1 MSTCSHSIS
10 QHQYHACCIPPLILT
25 YYVPSSSHLSSV
37 PSSLLPAFPSSLLD
51 PPTLLDLVNE
61 AQKKIQTTL
70 VQNLYRERDF
80 TDLLRETDD
89 VSTRRQNCGEVL
101 ELLTKALEIVNEV
114 RDFNCFQ

>member
-10 QHQYHACCIPPLILT
+10 QHQYHTCCIPPLILT
-25 YYVPSSSHLSSV
+25 YYVNPLL
-37 PSSLLPAFPSSLLD
+37 PIFPPSLLPAFPSSLLD

>member
-1 MSTCSHSIS
+1 MLCTPSYTH
-10 QHQYHACCIPPLILT
+10 LLRK
-25 YYVPSSSHLSSV
+25 PSSSHLPFFPV
-37 PSSLLPAFPSSLLD
+37 FPVFLSSLPG
-51 PPTLLDLVNE
+51 PPDALLVNE

>member
-1 MSTCSHSIS
+1 MKCPRVHTPSHNTSTTHVVYPLLYSPTTYPLLPIF
-10 QHQYHACCIPPLILT
+10 PP
-25 YYVPSSSHLSSV
+25 
-37 PSSLLPAFPSSLLD
+37 SLLPVFPSSLLD

>member
-1 MSTCSHSIS
+1 M
-10 QHQYHACCIPPLILT
+10 YPLLYSPFT
-25 YYVPSSSHLSSV
+25 YTLFFPSSHL
-37 PSSLLPAFPSSLLD
+37 PIFPSSLSSCLPVFPSRPSD
-51 PPTLLDLVNE
+51 ALLVNE

>member
-1 MSTCSHSIS
+1 MLYTPSYTH
-10 QHQYHACCIPPLILT
+10 LLRK
-25 YYVPSSSHLSSV
+25 PSSSHLPSF
-37 PSSLLPAFPSSLLD
+37 PSSLLPFLALPLG

>member
-1 MSTCSHSIS
+1 MLCTPSYTH
-10 QHQYHACCIPPLILT
+10 LLRT
-25 YYVPSSSHLSSV
+25 PSSSHLPFFPV
-37 PSSLLPAFPSSLLD
+37 FLSSLPG
-51 PPTLLDLVNE
+51 PPDALLVNE